1 MKTESSLSPKMFFP
15 RIPAAKHSWLTSRW
29 LLVFVLGLGLI
40 VRFLFIGSESIW
52 IDEAYSIQLA
62 RLPIK
67 EIIQA
72 TGADQHPPLYYL
84 LLHAWLLPP
93 TGILSARLLSVLIG
107 TAHIAA
113 TMSLARRLN
122 SAATGVLIG
131 LLLVISPMHVFFSQ
145 EARMY
150 ILAALLTTIASGVL
164 WDGLEKTRAWVLY
177 TVIFLTSIYTHYLT
191 IFVFISHFVIVL
203 VWSLQRSEYRTLRR
217 WLLSALAVLAG
228 FLPWIRIAW
237 NQFNQHQMPWV
248 SSPSVSSV
256 LNVFL
261 RMLAGDG
268 VLLFPVILRMLT
280 GLGVF
285 AFLIFSLIKER
296 TQAGSSNRQ
305 LQFLAIWGG
314 VGFMGITLVSV
325 FYPIFQFKQYLI
337 VLVPLLLWTIQA
349 IAQLPKRFKK
359 IAILLLIG
367 CTSFSLAFQQI
378 LLTKDDWR
386 SAATILAE
394 NASGD
399 ELIFTNPA
407 AARLPLTLYWGHD
420 STQIAGYP
428 LDYTITDGGWDGIPI
443 TQDIARNIIQTWSQY
458 SAIWYLEFDSEF
470 WDPHGLLELEL
481 SRSGS
486 VQRSIILDRI
496 RIRKII
502 LDAD

>member
-1 MKTESSLSPKMFFP
+1 M
-15 RIPAAKHSWLTSRW
+15 
-29 LLVFVLGLGLI
+29 
-40 VRFLFIGSESIW
+40 
-52 IDEAYSIQLA
+52 
-62 RLPIK
+62 
-67 EIIQA
+67 
-72 TGADQHPPLYYL
+72 
-84 LLHAWLLPP
+84 
-93 TGILSARLLSVLIG
+93 
-107 TAHIAA
+107 
-113 TMSLARRLN
+113 
-122 SAATGVLIG
+122 
-131 LLLVISPMHVFFSQ
+131 
-145 EARMY
+145 
-150 ILAALLTTIASGVL
+150 
-164 WDGLEKTRAWVLY
+164 
-177 TVIFLTSIYTHYLT
+177 
-191 IFVFISHFVIVL
+191 
-203 VWSLQRSEYRTLRR
+203 
-217 WLLSALAVLAG
+217 
-228 FLPWIRIAW
+228 
-237 NQFNQHQMPWV
+237 
-248 SSPSVSSV
+248 
-256 LNVFL
+256 
-261 RMLAGDG
+261 
-268 VLLFPVILRMLT
+268 
-280 GLGVF
+280 
-285 AFLIFSLIKER
+285 
-296 TQAGSSNRQ
+296 
-305 LQFLAIWGG
+305 
-314 VGFMGITLVSV
+314 
-325 FYPIFQFKQYLI
+325 
-337 VLVPLLLWTIQA
+337 
-349 IAQLPKRFKK
+349 PKRFKK